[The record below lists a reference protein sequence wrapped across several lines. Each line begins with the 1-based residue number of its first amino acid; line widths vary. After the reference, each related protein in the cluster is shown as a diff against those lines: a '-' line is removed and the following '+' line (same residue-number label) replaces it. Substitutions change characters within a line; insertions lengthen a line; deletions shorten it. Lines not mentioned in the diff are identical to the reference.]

1 MLVSIRTHVFVIL
14 LACIYIPFL
23 GQKSHATNSPAVTC
37 FHDQAVQL
45 GLLKPSTSKEFGPHS
60 LEAARRMSLR
70 FDNLKGLRQLST
82 DNAIAWCRE
91 LGLLDETLKGFWPTK
106 TGPKFEYI
114 FSRALNSGQ
123 QLAIQNA
130 ILFAFTYFKSL
141 DVELAGTVKVI
152 ASTDL
157 SELTQNLIDNSQYQI
172 SQSKAASI
180 INRQCRGRGLGGFN
194 APGMIIICINPR
206 YNWRQAQVNLRML
219 LAHEMSHE
227 IQRQMTGYRPIGI
240 DSQDEFLDEVGPLWL
255 VEGSAIAFQFKALL
269 PYVDVNEHISV
280 FRSDV
285 GGYSGDKLSQ
295 LTYSDATLNR
305 DFPNYAALAGHL
317 LASREDGHRG
327 FLKYWKL
334 LARENWQSAFTTAF
348 GLSPEDFYR
357 EFK

>member
-1 MLVSIRTHVFVIL
+1 MVVLSKINTKFVCVAFL
-14 LACIYIPFL
+14 LLCLCGHKAFASNAPAIECVHGQAAEL
-23 GQKSHATNSPAVTC
+23 GYYTNPNRADFSEDTV
-37 FHDQAVQL
+37 
-45 GLLKPSTSKEFGPHS
+45 
-60 LEAARRMSLR
+60 EAARLMAIE
-70 FDNLKGLRQLST
+70 FEVLKDLRQISK

-91 LGLLDETLKGFWPTK
+91 LGLADETLKEFWPTK

-114 FSRALNSGQ
+114 FSKSLNSGQ
-123 QLAIQNA
+123 QLVIQNA

-152 ASTDL
+152 ASSDL
-157 SELTQNLIDNSQYQI
+157 TELSQNLIDNSQYTI
-172 SQSKAASI
+172 SRAKAASI

-194 APGMIIICINPR
+194 APGMIIICFNPR

-219 LAHEMSHE
+219 LAHELSHE

-240 DSQDEFLDEVGPLWL
+240 ESEDEYLNEVGPLWL

-285 GGYSGDKLSQ
+285 GGYTGEKLAQ
-295 LTYSDATLNR
+295 LTYSDATSDR

-317 LASREDGHRG
+317 LASRSDGHRG
-327 FLKYWKL
+327 FLHYWKL

-348 GLSPEDFYR
+348 GLSPDDFYR
-357 EFK
+357 EFQ

>member
-1 MLVSIRTHVFVIL
+1 MLRYLRTHLNFLSL
-14 LACIYIPFL
+14 LCIVLGFL
-23 GQKSHATNSPAVTC
+23 GQRSVASNSPAVDC

-45 GLLKPSTSKEFGPHS
+45 GLMKPSASIEFGPHS
-60 LEAARRMSLR
+60 LEAAQGMSLR
-70 FDNLKGLRQLST
+70 FDQLKGLRQIST

-91 LGLLDETLKGFWPTK
+91 LGLADETLKAFWPTK

-114 FSRALNSGQ
+114 FSRSLNSGQ
-123 QLAIQNA
+123 QLVIQNA

-152 ASTDL
+152 ASSDL
-157 SELTQNLIDNSQYQI
+157 EELSQNLIDNSQYSI
-172 SQSKAASI
+172 SRAKAISI

-194 APGMIIICINPR
+194 APGMIIICFNPR

-240 DSQDEFLDEVGPLWL
+240 ESQDEFLDEVGPLWL

-285 GGYSGDKLSQ
+285 GGYSGEKLAQ
-295 LTYSDATLNR
+295 LTYSDATSDR

-317 LASREDGHRG
+317 LASRADGHRG
-327 FLKYWKL
+327 FLNYWKL
-334 LARENWQSAFTTAF
+334 LAREDWQSAFTNAF
-348 GLSPEDFYR
+348 GLSPAAFYQ
-357 EFK
+357 EFH